1 MYIILFLKYAKYG
14 WMEGIVCRQRQLP
27 ADIYKQVAEAFWAN
41 LKFQYFYFFL
51 KIRNIYI
58 IHNFT

>member
-1 MYIILFLKYAKYG
+1 
-14 WMEGIVCRQRQLP
+14 MEGIVCRQRQLP